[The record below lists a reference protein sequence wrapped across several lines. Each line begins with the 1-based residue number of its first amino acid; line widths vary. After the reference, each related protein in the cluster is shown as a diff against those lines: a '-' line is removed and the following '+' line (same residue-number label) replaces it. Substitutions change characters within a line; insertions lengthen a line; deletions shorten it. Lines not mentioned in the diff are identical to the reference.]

1 VRIVRW
7 VFVCCAV
14 LLSSGC
20 AIWES
25 ETTNRGGYLDHLLD
39 EHWIK
44 ADSQRMRALRAFALQ
59 VSLARIAS
67 VSSKND
73 SDRQLLAIRIGA
85 TTKRALPVLACAL
98 DRNPL
103 GGRNPCF
110 YYDSAMV
117 DYSTALFD
125 LAMVALPI
133 EDAKKLITAATG
145 SLINPINLLEV
156 TQALIAIGRDALK
169 YGRVVGALYRDTVE
183 LDVQVWLATP
193 PIDPRPAPYRVTVGD
208 VARLGEIYLTRR
220 DDLSAWR
227 SETAALRARGLEPWP
242 DPRFFDQLAGL
253 MRYLCGL
260 ITTNPGALETCR
272 SGLPHSD
279 LRSVSVL
286 QPLSPSTI
294 SSLTR
299 PGARVGGRDVAGVGG
314 GAGAGAGS
322 GAGAGAG
329 GGVVTPTGIPG
340 YALILDPY
348 DASSQGDVYVSQLL
362 SALCVPASEFE
373 TLKKSQQVGPVTQAQ
388 IAIYRKT
395 NNLSAPDSAK
405 LNRAEATAVRQL
417 GPCGTGLGKNPFEK
431 KTYVQVTPGQA
442 EAAMAE
448 LIGFLKK
455 ISPTAQLDP
464 KTTKLDNVRTLIT
477 EARRHPRIAPKLK
490 NLPPAFNDQITPDLY
505 EALFDL

>member
-133 EDAKKLITAATG
+133 EDAKKLITAAT
-145 SLINPINLLEV
+145 
-156 TQALIAIGRDALK
+156 
-169 YGRVVGALYRDTVE
+169 
-183 LDVQVWLATP
+183 
-193 PIDPRPAPYRVTVGD
+193 
-208 VARLGEIYLTRR
+208 
-220 DDLSAWR
+220 
-227 SETAALRARGLEPWP
+227 
-242 DPRFFDQLAGL
+242 
-253 MRYLCGL
+253 
-260 ITTNPGALETCR
+260 
-272 SGLPHSD
+272 
-279 LRSVSVL
+279 
-286 QPLSPSTI
+286 
-294 SSLTR
+294 
-299 PGARVGGRDVAGVGG
+299 
-314 GAGAGAGS
+314 
-322 GAGAGAG
+322 
-329 GGVVTPTGIPG
+329 
-340 YALILDPY
+340 
-348 DASSQGDVYVSQLL
+348 QGDVYVSQLL

>member
-1 VRIVRW
+1 LDKGRLATDARAARVRI
-7 VFVCCAV
+7 A
-14 LLSSGC
+14 
-20 AIWES
+20 
-25 ETTNRGGYLDHLLD
+25 
-39 EHWIK
+39 
-44 ADSQRMRALRAFALQ
+44 
-59 VSLARIAS
+59 SLARAHS
-67 VSSKND
+67 VRFLKERFRPAVAGDPNRRHDEKSV
-73 SDRQLLAIRIGA
+73 AGIGL
-85 TTKRALPVLACAL
+85 RAR
-98 DRNPL
+98 RNPL

-133 EDAKKLITAATG
+133 EDAKKLITAAT
-145 SLINPINLLEV
+145 
-156 TQALIAIGRDALK
+156 
-169 YGRVVGALYRDTVE
+169 
-183 LDVQVWLATP
+183 
-193 PIDPRPAPYRVTVGD
+193 
-208 VARLGEIYLTRR
+208 
-220 DDLSAWR
+220 
-227 SETAALRARGLEPWP
+227 
-242 DPRFFDQLAGL
+242 
-253 MRYLCGL
+253 
-260 ITTNPGALETCR
+260 
-272 SGLPHSD
+272 
-279 LRSVSVL
+279 
-286 QPLSPSTI
+286 
-294 SSLTR
+294 
-299 PGARVGGRDVAGVGG
+299 
-314 GAGAGAGS
+314 
-322 GAGAGAG
+322 
-329 GGVVTPTGIPG
+329 
-340 YALILDPY
+340 
-348 DASSQGDVYVSQLL
+348 QGDVYVSQLL

>member
-1 VRIVRW
+1 
-7 VFVCCAV
+7 
-14 LLSSGC
+14 
-20 AIWES
+20 
-25 ETTNRGGYLDHLLD
+25 
-39 EHWIK
+39 
-44 ADSQRMRALRAFALQ
+44 
-59 VSLARIAS
+59 
-67 VSSKND
+67 
-73 SDRQLLAIRIGA
+73 
-85 TTKRALPVLACAL
+85 
-98 DRNPL
+98 
-103 GGRNPCF
+103 
-110 YYDSAMV
+110 
-117 DYSTALFD
+117 
-125 LAMVALPI
+125 
-133 EDAKKLITAATG
+133 
-145 SLINPINLLEV
+145 
-156 TQALIAIGRDALK
+156 
-169 YGRVVGALYRDTVE
+169 
-183 LDVQVWLATP
+183 
-193 PIDPRPAPYRVTVGD
+193 
-208 VARLGEIYLTRR
+208 
-220 DDLSAWR
+220 
-227 SETAALRARGLEPWP
+227 
-242 DPRFFDQLAGL
+242 
-253 MRYLCGL
+253 
-260 ITTNPGALETCR
+260 
-272 SGLPHSD
+272 LPHSD

-314 GAGAGAGS
+314 GA